1 MSRKAV
7 VADGYSSSIKE
18 AAVLLNVSE
27 AHIQK
32 LLKGKKL
39 SHTGKGKDIRLNRDE
54 VMAYRF
60 NPAVHPKRSSKKPAD
75 HDVDIGLYDLFIDSF
90 GNPPPKP

>member
-1 MSRKAV
+1 MNDITLK
-7 VADGYSSSIKE
+7 D
-18 AAVLLNVSE
+18 AAILLNVSE

-32 LLKGKKL
+32 LIKGKKL

-60 NPAVHPKRSSKKPAD
+60 NPAEHPKRSAKKPAD

-90 GNPPPKP
+90 GNPATKD

>member
-7 VADGYSSSIKE
+7 LADGYSISIKE

-39 SHTGKGKDIRLNRDE
+39 SHTGKGRDIRLNKNE

-60 NPAVHPKRSSKKPAD
+60 NPAEHPKRSPKKSTE
-75 HDVDIGLYDLFIDSF
+75 HDVEIGLYDLFIDSF

>member
-1 MSRKAV
+1 MDNITPK
-7 VADGYSSSIKE
+7 D

-39 SHTGKGKDIRLNRDE
+39 SHTGKGKDIRLSQEE
-54 VMAYRF
+54 VMAYRI
-60 NPAVHPKRSSKKPAD
+60 NPAEHPKRSAKKPAEN
-75 HDVDIGLYDLFIDSF
+75 DVDIGLYDLFIDSF
-90 GNPPPKP
+90 GDPTKKD